1 MVHKIDGKRTLKK
14 VIFIFKMYISI
25 FNEDKI
31 AGFEYAKLFYR
42 CKIGK
47 IVIALIYW
55 TQQSLSKLEL
65 SSEGAATV
73 QR

>member
-1 MVHKIDGKRTLKK
+1 
-14 VIFIFKMYISI
+14 MYISI

-55 TQQSLSKLEL
+55 TEQSLSKLEL
-65 SSEGAATV
+65 SSSDGAATV